1 MFENNEKI
9 KEEQNVSE
17 KDQKDTKEIS
27 DVEKEEVEIKPE
39 GKLERVKL
47 EAEAARDRMLRIAA
61 DYDNYKKRAEKE
73 KSEFMKYATE
83 RFIKDL
89 LPTMDDLERAI
100 ASSKDPNGFES
111 FREGVQ
117 IIYKQ
122 LNNVLTKYNVTPIEA
137 IGKKFDPNLHEAM
150 MQMPSAKP
158 EEDVIQEFQKGYIL
172 HDRVIR
178 PSKVVVSA
186 GNPLGEEDENE

>member
-27 DVEKEEVEIKPE
+27 DVEKEDIEIKSEVE
-39 GKLERVKL
+39 LETEV
-47 EAEAARDRMLRIAA
+47 ARDRMLRIAA

-89 LPTMDDLERAI
+89 LPTIDDLERAI
-100 ASSKDPNGFES
+100 TSSNDPSGFEA

-158 EEDVIQEFQKGYIL
+158 EESVIQEFQKGYIL
-172 HDRVIR
+172 HDRIIR